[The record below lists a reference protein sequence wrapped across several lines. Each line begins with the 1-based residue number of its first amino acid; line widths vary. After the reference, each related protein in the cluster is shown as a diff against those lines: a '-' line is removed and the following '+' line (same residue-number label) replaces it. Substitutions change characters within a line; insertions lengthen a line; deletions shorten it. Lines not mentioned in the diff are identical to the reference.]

1 MDYDAY
7 SPVLGFR
14 CSHHTVWKVQTI
26 QDTFNNMGF
35 DAGEAS
41 ELADVQRAPRGELR
55 EKQDETTPLLLSAP
69 SVSLFL

>member
-55 EKQDETTPLLLSAP
+55 EK
-69 SVSLFL
+69 